1 MESKKELGLVGSL
14 DNCWDS
20 LYLKHKLFF
29 NEIPAEF
36 KTKCFVN
43 CKLIFNKSPNVL
55 FDIEKLQI
63 NDNKYFILWLL
74 ASSYQDVLRIHTP
87 ELI

>member
-43 CKLIFNKSPNVL
+43 CKLIFNKTSIVL

-63 NDNKYFILWLL
+63 MIINTSFCGYLHHHIK
-74 ASSYQDVLRIHTP
+74 TC
-87 ELI
+87 